1 MGKIYTDKQSK
12 QRGLRVESMEKG
24 LNGDKK
30 EKKEIGIPEKEVK

>member
-30 EKKEIGIPEKEVK
+30 EKKRSAYLKKK